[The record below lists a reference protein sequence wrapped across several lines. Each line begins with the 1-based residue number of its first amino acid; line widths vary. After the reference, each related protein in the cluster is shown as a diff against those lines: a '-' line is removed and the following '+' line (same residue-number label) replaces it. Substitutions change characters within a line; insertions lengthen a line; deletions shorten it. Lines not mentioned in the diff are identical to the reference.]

1 MTPALKAWL
10 AAFAFTQLIEVP
22 LYLAATG
29 RRWVAAF
36 GASLIT
42 HPIVWFVFPRY
53 WPRGHWESMVACAEL
68 FAVAIEAAWLASFG
82 VKRPIEWAFA
92 ANAASFVTGLALQH
106 FGVLR

>member
-10 AAFAFTQLIEVP
+10 IAFGVTQLVEVP
-22 LYLAATG
+22 IYLRATE
-29 RRWVAAF
+29 RRWVAAL

-42 HPIVWFVFPRY
+42 HPIVWFVFPKV

-68 FAVAIEAAWLASFG
+68 FAVAVEAAWLATFG

-92 ANAASFVTGLALQH
+92 ANAASFVAGLVLQH
-106 FGVLR
+106 FRVI